1 MLDSPESATLAVTII
16 PVSSKGGVRTRGRRE
31 NFEWPGGA
39 VNIMRLGG
47 TADSFIWLGGRRKTS
62 TWLAGAARKLLSGRV
77 GRKVGGKLH
86 VAERRKASCSC
97 GWAGGGKFR
106 VAGRGG
112 KLRVAGRDGKRHVAG
127 RAEENVEWLG
137 GVAEN
142 FEWPVGKLRRWGGER
157 TSRRGGWGQSHG
169 GGAAENFT
177 SKAEGG
183 EPRANR
189 AHCIICVDFNTA
201 ARASTPSQPARAR
214 APPAG
219 SAPSAGLPTLQQK
232 K

>member
-1 MLDSPESATLAVTII
+1 MDTPPRIGHPGRHHHPRQLQRGSQNPGAARKLRVAGW
-16 PVSSKGGVRTRGRRE
+16 GGKHHAAGRNGGQLHMAGRAAE
-31 NFEWPGGA
+31 NFHVVG
-39 VNIMRLGG
+39 
-47 TADSFIWLGGRRKTS
+47 
-62 TWLAGAARKLLSGRV
+62 GAARKLLSGRV